1 MQQPCSKMAV
11 DRAQGRRA
19 AARTCAK
26 FLRDFHALRRHSVEA
41 FAKAFHAVIVA
52 REVSASSHDVA
63 TAAQIEPE
71 VQSGNADG
79 ARGVGG

>member
-1 MQQPCSKMAV
+1 MAA
-11 DRAQGRRA
+11 DRPQGRRGE
-19 AARTCAK
+19 ARTCAK
-26 FLRDFHALRRHSVEA
+26 FLRDFHAVRRHSVGA
-41 FAKAFHAVIVA
+41 FAKAVHVVIDA

-63 TAAQIEPE
+63 THSEAAQIEPE